1 MPNRFALL
9 LAVAST
15 LALSACGNGSSLT
28 TGSLFGSSS
37 EAKVAAPSD
46 PRVDRALEAGATSA
60 RASKCGYNFD
70 QAKLRNSYISYE
82 KAQGGSPEEL
92 AKAEKTFDY
101 TRTSILAKI
110 AEEEGFCSEGKTKDI
125 KANLT
130 RYLAGD
136 FSATPRKTLVD
147 VPSGWF
153 NSSTR
158 AEPMDREKIFD
169 PMARRSTPQ

>member
-28 TGSLFGSSS
+28 TGSLFSSSS
-37 EAKVAAPSD
+37 EAKAAPTD

-60 RASKCGYNFD
+60 RAAKCGYNFD
-70 QAKLRNSYISYE
+70 QAKLRNSYLSYE

-110 AEEEGFCSEGKTKDI
+110 AQEEGFCSEGKTKEI

-136 FSATPRKTLVD
+136 FSATPRKAMAD

-169 PMARRSTPQ
+169 PMARRATPQ